1 MPEPASLYNPATL
14 QTFALLTLLLP
25 LVSFAVGALVS
36 ERYSWVV
43 TLCAPF
49 LVLLSLATAIYTA
62 SVQWGHGNLLVAM
75 PWFTVSDYTFSAG
88 FMLNATSVC
97 MTVIVAFISF
107 LVHVYSTGYM
117 AGDPATKRYFT
128 MLGFFTF
135 AMQGIVL
142 ADNLLSIFVFWEL
155 VGFASC
161 MLIGHWKENPQAVA
175 AAKKAFLL
183 NRVGDAGFLV
193 GLMLIW
199 SHTGTFA
206 LGDLAQA
213 IAQLPGAA
221 SWQTAAALCIFCGI
235 AGKSAQ
241 FPLFTWLPDAMEG
254 PTPVSALIHAAT
266 MVAAGIFLLARV
278 SFVFTPAALDV
289 VALTGIVTAVV
300 AALAALS
307 QHDIKKILAY
317 STISQ
322 LGLMVTAAGT
332 GAFNVAMLHLV
343 THAFFK
349 ACLFL
354 SAGSVIHAVHQGQH
368 QGHRKFDVQDMR
380 NLGGLKTKLP
390 FTYITFMLSGCALA
404 GVPFFSGFL
413 SKEAIFSALLHWADN
428 GWRWLVVVLAFGVS
442 FLTVLYTYRL
452 IRGIFAGTQTATAGL
467 NITEPPVIMRA
478 PVALLAGASLWFMFS
493 INPFSCS
500 GWFLQFPELPAHHI
514 TLTIF
519 STAWVILA
527 VVAARF
533 IFRER
538 NPFQSELLR
547 NTFYLDLYYQKYV
560 TDSVVAVAGFTSRF
574 DRKWIDGFLHATA
587 YAQITVAHLTG
598 WFDRAIIDGMVNG
611 AAALARTTGRFTQ
624 SFQGGKIQLYIF
636 WAALAIIIFLIWTL
650 V

>member
-1 MPEPASLYNPATL
+1 MADTALLYNPTTL

-25 LVSFAVGALVS
+25 LLSFGIGALIS
-36 ERYSWVV
+36 ERYAWAV

-49 LVLLSLATAIYTA
+49 LVLLSLISAIVVAAT
-62 SVQWGHGNLLVAM
+62 QWGLGTLPVAI
-75 PWFTVSDYTFSAG
+75 PWFTVYGYTFSAG

-97 MTVIVAFISF
+97 MLVIVSLVSF

-117 AGDPATKRYFT
+117 AGDAAGKRYFT

-161 MLIGHWKENPQAVA
+161 TLIGHWKDKPQAIV

-183 NRVGDAGFLV
+183 NRVGDAGFMV
-193 GLMLIW
+193 GLMLVW
-199 SHTGTFA
+199 SNTGTFGLQDMA
-206 LGDLAQA
+206 LALADQ
-213 IAQLPGAA
+213 PVGG
-221 SWQTAAALCIFCGI
+221 WQTAAALCIFCGV

-266 MVAAGIFLLARV
+266 MVAAGIFLLARM
-278 SFVFTPAALDV
+278 SFIFTPAALDV
-289 VALTGIVTAVV
+289 VAITGILTAVV

-322 LGLMVTAAGT
+322 LGLMVAAAGT
-332 GAFNVAMLHLV
+332 GAFGVALLHLV

-368 QGHRKFDVQDMR
+368 QAHKSFDVQDMR
-380 NLGGLKTKLP
+380 NLGGLRKRLP
-390 FTYITFMLSGCALA
+390 FTYITFILSGSALA
-404 GVPFFSGFL
+404 GIPFFSGFL
-413 SKEAIFSALLHWADN
+413 SKEAIFSALIGWADN
-428 GWRWLVVVLAFGVS
+428 GWRWLVVVAAFGVS
-442 FLTVLYTYRL
+442 FLTVLYTYRM
-452 IRGIFAGTQTATAGL
+452 IRGIFAGDETVTADLA
-467 NITEPPVIMRA
+467 IAEPPVIMRA
-478 PVALLAGASLWFMFS
+478 PVALLAGASVWFVFAL
-493 INPFSCS
+493 NPFVCH
-500 GWFLQFPELPAHHI
+500 GWFLQYPELPPHH
-514 TLTIF
+514 TALTIF
-519 STAWVILA
+519 STLWVLLA
-527 VVAARF
+527 LGAAGY
-533 IFRER
+533 IFRSR
-538 NPFQSELLR
+538 NPFESALLR
-547 NTFYLDLYYQKYV
+547 NTFYLDSYYEKYIVRPVLAVSGV
-560 TDSVVAVAGFTSRF
+560 TNRF
-574 DRKWIDGFLHATA
+574 DYKWLDGMIHATA
-587 YAQITVAHLTG
+587 YGQVTVAHFVA
-598 WFDRAIIDGMVNG
+598 WFDRVIIDGMVNG
-611 AAALARTTGRFTQ
+611 AAGLARSTGRFTR

-636 WAALAIIIFLIWTL
+636 WAVLTIIIFLIWTL